1 MHPNHA
7 FGDAGERG
15 RNVDPPEDQGEPSQA
30 THRANQA
37 AGVEERLLEP
47 SYITLAE
54 FHRIAM
60 RRPVTTDAAEVLR
73 QIGTLE
79 KPLPRFCP
87 SMPQRPWKSLAF
99 VAFESVLLAVAAA
112 FGGPAWTGMMVLAL
126 LVEVSAGSQLA
137 GLAWLVPALG
147 WLAPAVLT
155 ANREL
160 FFPYSMAVA
169 AFMACRLR
177 QRSLAAAGWAAAAG
191 VLVFLGIRFAQQAT
205 WQVLATESMV
215 AGGILLMI
223 VGSCRWLP
231 ERPWQTGLVMAV
243 ASGLAYAGLAL

>member
-1 MHPNHA
+1 
-7 FGDAGERG
+7 
-15 RNVDPPEDQGEPSQA
+15 
-30 THRANQA
+30 
-37 AGVEERLLEP
+37 
-47 SYITLAE
+47 
-54 FHRIAM
+54 M
-60 RRPVTTDAAEVLR
+60 RRLVRPDSADDLR
-73 QIGTLE
+73 QIGTLG
-79 KPLPRFCP
+79 KTPPCFCP
-87 SMPQRPWKSLAF
+87 FMPQRPWKSLTF
-99 VAFESVLLAVAAA
+99 VALEAMLLAVTAV

-126 LVEVSAGSQLA
+126 LAEVAAGSQLA
-137 GLAWLVPALG
+137 GLAWLVPAVG
-147 WLAPAVLT
+147 WLAAALFT

-205 WQVLATESMV
+205 WQVLATEAAV
-215 AGGILLMI
+215 AVGILLVI
-223 VGSCRWLP
+223 GGGCRWLP

>member
-1 MHPNHA
+1 MESGHP
-7 FGDAGERG
+7 
-15 RNVDPPEDQGEPSQA
+15 
-30 THRANQA
+30 
-37 AGVEERLLEP
+37 
-47 SYITLAE
+47 
-54 FHRIAM
+54 
-60 RRPVTTDAAEVLR
+60 
-73 QIGTLE
+73 E
-79 KPLPRFCP
+79 KWRCA
-87 SMPQRPWKSLAF
+87 WKSLTF
-99 VAFESVLLAVAAA
+99 VALEAVLLAVMAV

-126 LVEVSAGSQLA
+126 LAEVAAGSQLA
-137 GLAWLVPALG
+137 GLAWLVPAVG
-147 WLAPAVLT
+147 WLAAALFT

-205 WQVLATESMV
+205 WQVLATEAAV
-215 AGGILLMI
+215 AVGILLVI
-223 VGSCRWLP
+223 GGGCRWLP